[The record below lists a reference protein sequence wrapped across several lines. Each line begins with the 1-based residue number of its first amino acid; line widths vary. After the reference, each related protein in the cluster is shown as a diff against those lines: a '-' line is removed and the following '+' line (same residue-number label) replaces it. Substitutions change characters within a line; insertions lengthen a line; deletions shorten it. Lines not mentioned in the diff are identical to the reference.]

1 MDEEQMYIKCE
12 EAKDPEYQTPLFPV
26 SEKIKNYLAEKNI
39 QLYTHQAD
47 TFDHVLEGKNVIIT
61 TPTASGKT
69 LAYALPVFEGLIKNP
84 EATALF
90 IYPTKALTRDQLLF
104 LKSLDADLRA
114 RTKPA
119 IYDGDTRQELRS
131 KIRSTSRIILT
142 NMYEL
147 HHILA
152 WRAKWGDFWAN
163 LSYVVV
169 DEAHRYRGIF
179 GSNTALLL
187 RRLRRVCNYYDADPQ
202 FLLSSATLGNAG
214 TFAETLTS
222 LPFVEIDNDGSPRAK
237 RTFRIYSP
245 QNKSSISAAA
255 ELVTAQMQAGMQTL
269 CFTRSRK
276 AAEITAIRCREEQ
289 PAGKIASYRG
299 GYRPAERREIESALK
314 MGSMSGV
321 ISTNALEVG
330 IDVGGLDSVVISG
343 FPGSMISVLQQ
354 AGRAGRNRKDAL
366 ITFIAGQNPID
377 QYYAR
382 NPEAFFNA
390 PQEEVILGIHNPYL
404 LSSHLLCAAAELPYR
419 VERDRQYFGEAAAD
433 ILESLKDAHLLAST
447 SKGYVYCGGDN
458 PAQNTPFFGID
469 AASWSVRYENTTL
482 ETMDENQAYREAYF
496 GAVIFH
502 QGERYRVETIDAD
515 LRIIRVVKTSDI
527 YSTRPIIRTEISI
540 TSREKTRRHHN
551 LIVNYGEVQVS
562 SHLCGYSVIEYDQIV
577 TSCELDA
584 APRQFTTK
592 ACWITIDEECGIA
605 ADAFPGSLHGAEH
618 ALIAAMPHYVLCDRS
633 DIGGLSTPFH
643 NDTLAPTIFM
653 YDGVKGG
660 IGLAEKAADLFA
672 DILTFARE
680 LVTGCP
686 CTDGCPSCIHSPKCG
701 NNNQPLNKAGTAE
714 LLEYLEGESKK
725 PLSINNPDV
734 NSYYRF
740 QP

>member
-1 MDEEQMYIKCE
+1 MDEEDMYIKCE
-12 EAKDPEYQTPLFPV
+12 EAKDPWYQLPHSPV
-26 SEKIKNYLAEKNI
+26 SEKLGRYLAEKNI
-39 QLYTHQAD
+39 RLYTHQAD

-69 LAYALPVFEGLIKNP
+69 LAYALPVFEGLIANP
-84 EATALF
+84 EGTALF

-104 LKSLDADLRA
+104 LKALDADLRA

-131 KIRSTSRIILT
+131 KIRSSSRIILT

-187 RRLRRVCNYYDADPQ
+187 RRLRRVCNYYDAKPQ
-202 FLLSSATLGNAG
+202 FLLSSATLGNAL
-214 TFAETLTS
+214 TFAETLTG
-222 LPFVEIDNDGSPRAK
+222 LPFVEVNNDGSPRAK

-245 QNKSSISAAA
+245 QTKSSIAAAA
-255 ELVTAQMQAGMQTL
+255 ELVTTQMQAGMQTL

-276 AAEITAIRCREEQ
+276 AAEVTALRCREEQ

-299 GYRPAERREIESALK
+299 GYRPSERSEIESALK
-314 MGSMSGV
+314 TGSMSGV
-321 ISTNALEVG
+321 ISTNALEVS

-354 AGRAGRNRKDAL
+354 AGRAGRNKKNAV

-419 VERDRQYFGEAAAD
+419 VERDRQYFGEAASY
-433 ILESLKDAHLLAST
+433 IIESLKDAHLLYST
-447 SKGYVYCGGDN
+447 LKGYVYCGGDN
-458 PAQNTPFFGID
+458 PAQNTPFFGMD

-502 QGERYRVETIDAD
+502 QGKRYRVETIDAE

-540 TSREKTRRHHN
+540 TSREKN
-551 LIVNYGEVQVS
+551 Q
-562 SHLCGYSVIEYDQIV
+562 
-577 TSCELDA
+577 
-584 APRQFTTK
+584 K
-592 ACWITIDEECGIA
+592 
-605 ADAFPGSLHGAEH
+605 
-618 ALIAAMPHYVLCDRS
+618 
-633 DIGGLSTPFH
+633 TP
-643 NDTLAPTIFM
+643 
-653 YDGVKGG
+653 
-660 IGLAEKAADLFA
+660 
-672 DILTFARE
+672 
-680 LVTGCP
+680 
-686 CTDGCPSCIHSPKCG
+686 
-701 NNNQPLNKAGTAE
+701 
-714 LLEYLEGESKK
+714 
-725 PLSINNPDV
+725 
-734 NSYYRF
+734 
-740 QP
+740 

>member
-12 EAKDPEYQTPLFPV
+12 EAKDPEYQTPHFPV
-26 SEKIKNYLAEKNI
+26 SEKLVRYLAEKKI

-69 LAYALPVFEGLIKNP
+69 LAYALPVFEGLIANP

-104 LKSLDADLRA
+104 LISLDANLRA

-152 WRAKWGDFWAN
+152 WRAKWGDFLAN

-214 TFAETLTS
+214 TFAETFTG
-222 LPFVEIDNDGSPRAK
+222 LPFIEVDNDGSPRAK
-237 RTFRIYSP
+237 RIFRIYSP

-255 ELVTAQMQAGMQTL
+255 ELVTAQMEAGMQTL
-269 CFTRSRK
+269 CFTRLRK

-289 PAGKIASYRG
+289 PLGKIASYRG
-299 GYRPAERREIESALK
+299 GYRPSEWRDIESALK
-314 MGSMSGV
+314 TGSMSGV

-354 AGRAGRNRKDAL
+354 AGCAGRNRKDAL

-377 QYYAR
+377 QYYSR

-419 VERDRQYFGEAAAD
+419 VERDRQYFGDAAMD
-433 ILESLKDAHLLAST
+433 ILDSLKDAHLLAIT

-458 PAQNTPFFGID
+458 PAENTPFFGMNET
-469 AASWSVRYENTTL
+469 SWSVRCENT
-482 ETMDENQAYREAYF
+482 
-496 GAVIFH
+496 
-502 QGERYRVETIDAD
+502 
-515 LRIIRVVKTSDI
+515 II
-527 YSTRPIIRTEISI
+527 
-540 TSREKTRRHHN
+540 
-551 LIVNYGEVQVS
+551 
-562 SHLCGYSVIEYDQIV
+562 
-577 TSCELDA
+577 
-584 APRQFTTK
+584 
-592 ACWITIDEECGIA
+592 
-605 ADAFPGSLHGAEH
+605 
-618 ALIAAMPHYVLCDRS
+618 
-633 DIGGLSTPFH
+633 
-643 NDTLAPTIFM
+643 
-653 YDGVKGG
+653 
-660 IGLAEKAADLFA
+660 
-672 DILTFARE
+672 
-680 LVTGCP
+680 
-686 CTDGCPSCIHSPKCG
+686 
-701 NNNQPLNKAGTAE
+701 
-714 LLEYLEGESKK
+714 
-725 PLSINNPDV
+725 
-734 NSYYRF
+734 
-740 QP
+740 